1 MNFQSSCKIIT
12 NQSIRHYSH
21 ESQVLQKGPLL
32 LSNLKTRSLTRIT
45 AGRSSG
51 IGPVAAGGGL
61 PAAAS
66 DGEASRDPRTPAGA
80 NGLPHSGPR
89 LAGHVS
95 RRTVAMAVAWPCS
108 TAAKEGQGG
117 AREDQERTAEPVTV
131 DAGLPGAR
139 RCGTTWRQRAQPVAT
154 MAVAAG
160 VRVRRQRA
168 RKEEWRGER
177 VIEQLRRSV

>member
-1 MNFQSSCKIIT
+1 M
-12 NQSIRHYSH
+12 
-21 ESQVLQKGPLL
+21 
-32 LSNLKTRSLTRIT
+32 
-45 AGRSSG
+45 
-51 IGPVAAGGGL
+51 AARGGS

-95 RRTVAMAVAWPCS
+95 RRTAAMAVAWPRS
-108 TAAKEGQGG
+108 TAAKEGRGG
-117 AREDQERTAEPVTV
+117 AHEDQERTAEPVTV

-139 RCGTTWRQRAQPVAT
+139 RCGTTRRQRAQPAAT
-154 MAVAAG
+154 MAAAAG

-168 RKEEWRGER
+168 RKEERRGER
-177 VIEQLRRSV
+177 VMEQPVRSV